1 MSIEEK
7 RRILETLEKDVEFRY
22 ALMGLLGYKELLD
35 RFSRLEE
42 GQKKLWENQNRLWE
56 EIRALREGQNKLWE
70 EVRSLR
76 EGQNKLWENVNKLW
90 EEVRALREGQNRLWE
105 EVRRLWEEVK
115 ALREGQNK
123 LWEEVRA
130 LRENQNRL
138 WEEVRALR
146 EGQNKLWENVN
157 KLWEEVRGLREE
169 TRKLWENQ
177 NKLWE
182 EVRALRE
189 GQNKL
194 WEEVRSLRISHER
207 LEKYVH
213 SGFREL
219 RRALGSTFE
228 DYTAAFVEVMLE
240 DRGFKDVSVER
251 KVLVY
256 GGEVLEINLFCE
268 KPLVVGEVTL
278 KVEDVKGA
286 EEEVMKL
293 LKRVEVVRE
302 VYKAEPLMKVL
313 AVGRASVEASKVLRE
328 LAEKYGIKLLI
339 GSEIEWEY

>member
-7 RRILETLEKDVEFRY
+7 RKILETLEKDVEFRY
-22 ALMGLLGYKELLD
+22 ALMGLLGYRELLD

-42 GQKKLWENQNRLWE
+42 EQRKLWENQNRLWE
-56 EIRALREGQNKLWE
+56 N
-70 EVRSLR
+70 
-76 EGQNKLWENVNKLW
+76 QNKLWENISRLW
-90 EEVRALREGQNRLWE
+90 EEVKSLRE
-105 EVRRLWEEVK
+105 EVRRLWEN
-115 ALREGQNK
+115 QNK
-123 LWEEVRA
+123 LW
-130 LRENQNRL
+130 ENQNRL

-146 EGQNKLWENVN
+146 EGQNKLWENQN
-157 KLWEEVRGLREE
+157 RLWEEVRSLREE
-169 TRKLWENQ
+169 TKKLWEGQ

-194 WEEVRSLRISHER
+194 WENQNKLWENQNKLWEEVKALREGQNKLWEEVRNLRVSHER
-207 LEKYVH
+207 LEKYVR

-240 DRGFKDVSVER
+240 DRGFKDVSVGR
-251 KVLVY
+251 KFLVY

-278 KVEDVKGA
+278 KVEDVRGA

-293 LKRVEVVRE
+293 LKRVEVVKE
-302 VYKAEPLMKVL
+302 VYKTEPVMKVL
-313 AVGRASVEASKVLRE
+313 AVGRVSVEASKVLRE

-339 GSEIEWEY
+339 GSEIDWEY

>member
-7 RRILETLEKDVEFRY
+7 RKILETLEKDVEFRY
-22 ALMGLLGYKELLD
+22 ALMGLLGYRELLD

-42 GQKKLWENQNRLWE
+42 EQRKLWENQNRLWE
-56 EIRALREGQNKLWE
+56 EIRALREEQK
-70 EVRSLR
+70 
-76 EGQNKLWENVNKLW
+76 KLWENI
-90 EEVRALREGQNRLWE
+90 
-105 EVRRLWEEVK
+105 
-115 ALREGQNK
+115 
-123 LWEEVRA
+123 
-130 LRENQNRL
+130 NRL

-146 EGQNKLWENVN
+146 EGQNKLWENQN
-157 KLWEEVRGLREE
+157 RLWEEVKALRES
-169 TRKLWENQ
+169 Q

-182 EVRALRE
+182 EVRNL
-189 GQNKL
+189 K
-194 WEEVRSLRISHER
+194 VSHER
-207 LEKYVH
+207 LEKYVR

-219 RRALGSTFE
+219 RRTLGSTFE

-251 KVLVY
+251 KFLVY

-278 KVEDVKGA
+278 KVEDVRGA

-293 LKRVEVVRE
+293 LKRVEVVKE
-302 VYKAEPLMKVL
+302 VYKAEPVMKVL

-339 GSEIEWEY
+339 GSEIDWEY

>member
-7 RRILETLEKDVEFRY
+7 RKILETLEKDVEFRY
-22 ALMGLLGYKELLD
+22 ALMGLLGYRELLD

-42 GQKKLWENQNRLWE
+42 DQRKLWENQNKLWENQNRLWEEVRALREGQNKLWENQNRLWEEVRSLREETKKLWENQNRLWE
-56 EIRALREGQNKLWE
+56 EVRALREGQNKLWENQNKLWENVNRLWEEVKALREGQNKLWE

-76 EGQNKLWENVNKLW
+76 EGQNKLWE
-90 EEVRALREGQNRLWE
+90 
-105 EVRRLWEEVK
+105 
-115 ALREGQNK
+115 
-123 LWEEVRA
+123 
-130 LRENQNRL
+130 
-138 WEEVRALR
+138 
-146 EGQNKLWENVN
+146 
-157 KLWEEVRGLREE
+157 
-169 TRKLWENQ
+169 
-177 NKLWE
+177 

-194 WEEVRSLRISHER
+194 WEEVRDLKVSHER
-207 LEKYVH
+207 LEKYVR

-240 DRGFKDVSVER
+240 DRGFKDVSVGR
-251 KVLVY
+251 KFLVY

-278 KVEDVKGA
+278 KVEDVRGA

-293 LKRVEVVRE
+293 LKRVEVVKE
-302 VYKAEPLMKVL
+302 VYKAEPVMKVL
-313 AVGRASVEASKVLRE
+313 AVGRVSVEASKVLRE

-339 GSEIEWEY
+339 GSEIDWEY

>member
-7 RRILETLEKDVEFRY
+7 RKILETLEKDVEFRY

-35 RFSRLEE
+35 RFSKLEE
-42 GQKKLWENQNRLWE
+42 NQSKLWEEIKALRGDQNKLWENQNRLWE
-56 EIRALREGQNKLWE
+56 EVRGLREEVRKLWENQNRLWESISKLWE

-76 EGQNKLWENVNKLW
+76 EGQNKLWENTNKLW
-90 EEVRALREGQNRLWE
+90 ENISKLWDEIRSLREGQNRLWE
-105 EVRRLWEEVK
+105 EVR
-115 ALREGQNK
+115 ALR
-123 LWEEVRA
+123 
-130 LRENQNRL
+130 
-138 WEEVRALR
+138 
-146 EGQNKLWENVN
+146 
-157 KLWEEVRGLREE
+157 
-169 TRKLWENQ
+169 ENQ

-182 EVRALRE
+182 EIRDLRE
-189 GQNKL
+189 GQRKL

-219 RRALGSTFE
+219 RRVLGSTFE
-228 DYTAAFVEVMLE
+228 DYIAAFVEVMLE

-278 KVEDVKGA
+278 KVEDVKEA

-293 LKRVEVVRE
+293 LKRVEVVKE

-313 AVGRASVEASKVLRE
+313 AVGRASVEASKVLKE

>member
-7 RRILETLEKDVEFRY
+7 RKILETLEKDVEFRY
-22 ALMGLLGYKELLD
+22 ALMGLLGYRELLD

-42 GQKKLWENQNRLWE
+42 EQRKLWENQNRLWE
-56 EIRALREGQNKLWE
+56 NQNKLWENISRLWE

-76 EGQNKLWENVNKLW
+76 EETKKLWESQNKLW
-90 EEVRALREGQNRLWE
+90 EEVRALREGQNKLWE
-105 EVRRLWEEVK
+105 N
-115 ALREGQNK
+115 QNK
-123 LWEEVRA
+123 LW
-130 LRENQNRL
+130 ENQNRL

-146 EGQNKLWENVN
+146 EGQNKLWE
-157 KLWEEVRGLREE
+157 EVRNL
-169 TRKLWENQ
+169 K
-177 NKLWE
+177 
-182 EVRALRE
+182 V
-189 GQNKL
+189 
-194 WEEVRSLRISHER
+194 SHER
-207 LEKYVH
+207 LEKYVR

-240 DRGFKDVSVER
+240 DRGFKDVSVGR
-251 KVLVY
+251 KFLVY

-278 KVEDVKGA
+278 KVEDVRGA

-293 LKRVEVVRE
+293 LKRVEVVKE
-302 VYKAEPLMKVL
+302 VYKAEPVMKVL
-313 AVGRASVEASKVLRE
+313 AVGRVSVEASKVLRE

-339 GSEIEWEY
+339 GSEIDWEY